1 MSHECEVNK
10 LSSTYSEKIKELR
23 SAAQE
28 TQAAIKIRDKLT
40 DLRSKDVLI
49 SSYRW
54 IWELIQNAKDCPNTS
69 GKINIEILFDSLRRI
84 VEFKH
89 NGKLFSTKNI
99 VYLIEQ
105 VSTKDRTRNSEN
117 TGKFGTGF
125 LTTNL
130 LSPVVKIS
138 GLLHD
143 DDDDK
148 IASFEVTLDRSGS
161 TIDKLKNSIKNSC
174 DQLESNTSNI
184 SYSITGNEMNTSF
197 LYLMDENGMIAA
209 KNGLENFLITAPYVF
224 AFVPELNQITIN
236 NNGETSVYTR
246 TQKGDTHSE
255 NVFVSR
261 ILKNG
266 EATPINILTIVDE
279 MLMLAVEVKQING
292 ENHIAHYNDY
302 LPKLFCDF
310 PLLGTHDFSFPVV
323 INSKRFDPNE
333 PRNGILLFGDES
345 EQNKEIL
352 KNACLLYT
360 SLIDYFL
367 QNNYKEIYSA
377 VHLPQIV
384 SKDWID
390 RYWYEENIISLL
402 KNKISE
408 FKMFTMTD
416 ESKQALCDE
425 WGQENI
431 FLSSDDS
438 EEIRDAVWQLSSQ
451 LHPDKTICN
460 SDVEKWYSSLW
471 EECRNYGVAELIAEL
486 ESIGSLD
493 RLSAIVSDAVE
504 YLNQL
509 YNLIYVKCSG
519 KTDITMRS
527 NKIFPNQ
534 HGQFCLLNELKEDGG
549 IDEVFKNAADMIGI
563 DLRSELAD
571 NRFSFRSISIM
582 SFNDAAYRM
591 IIQAQNDVKNK
602 ADNFYLYII
611 GIHKGSISKQASFIS
626 VYNALYSGSPIIVFN
641 AYNYSDKLLDNA
653 IDRWCNIIC
662 YRISQCVNLSNF
674 SSSNHFISIDAAIL
688 WIANFIQYLQS
699 VDKAEMLDKYA
710 IIPNQNGILKKKSV
724 LYRDSDAIPEF
735 MKDVCRIAGT
745 DYREEMALIQIDT
758 SIVPRRIGYKD
769 VSGVITNYI
778 RDHMNNIRVSPEE
791 KTSFDQ
797 TYKWLREN
805 RENTN
810 VKQHF
815 SELLEHLYWFYN
827 DDEIA
832 ESVAKATELDTILSK
847 YGFSDISQ
855 LEKMLIHKTTEH
867 SLSMSIEEVL
877 ARYGISTQEELQRLI
892 DSHVLGEDF
901 LHTSEAS
908 LEKFEY
914 VQRIIQ
920 RAISNIKAHLIK
932 IGYDLNN
939 SAEIHK
945 TIFTASINGREI
957 YVIARP
963 SDYDEVILYYDAE
976 FETLDY
982 TKDFEL
988 WVDNGKTNP
997 EKLTFGRILKLT
1009 GVNRIPLR
1017 RIVK

>member
-1 MSHECEVNK
+1 
-10 LSSTYSEKIKELR
+10 
-23 SAAQE
+23 
-28 TQAAIKIRDKLT
+28 
-40 DLRSKDVLI
+40 
-49 SSYRW
+49 
-54 IWELIQNAKDCPNTS
+54 
-69 GKINIEILFDSLRRI
+69 
-84 VEFKH
+84 
-89 NGKLFSTKNI
+89 
-99 VYLIEQ
+99 
-105 VSTKDRTRNSEN
+105 
-117 TGKFGTGF
+117 
-125 LTTNL
+125 
-130 LSPVVKIS
+130 
-138 GLLHD
+138 
-143 DDDDK
+143 
-148 IASFEVTLDRSGS
+148 
-161 TIDKLKNSIKNSC
+161 
-174 DQLESNTSNI
+174 
-184 SYSITGNEMNTSF
+184 
-197 LYLMDENGMIAA
+197 
-209 KNGLENFLITAPYVF
+209 
-224 AFVPELNQITIN
+224 
-236 NNGETSVYTR
+236 
-246 TQKGDTHSE
+246 
-255 NVFVSR
+255 
-261 ILKNG
+261 
-266 EATPINILTIVDE
+266 
-279 MLMLAVEVKQING
+279 
-292 ENHIAHYNDY
+292 
-302 LPKLFCDF
+302 
-310 PLLGTHDFSFPVV
+310 
-323 INSKRFDPNE
+323 
-333 PRNGILLFGDES
+333 
-345 EQNKEIL
+345 
-352 KNACLLYT
+352 
-360 SLIDYFL
+360 
-367 QNNYKEIYSA
+367 
-377 VHLPQIV
+377 
-384 SKDWID
+384 
-390 RYWYEENIISLL
+390 
-402 KNKISE
+402 
-408 FKMFTMTD
+408 
-416 ESKQALCDE
+416 
-425 WGQENI
+425 
-431 FLSSDDS
+431 
-438 EEIRDAVWQLSSQ
+438 
-451 LHPDKTICN
+451 
-460 SDVEKWYSSLW
+460 
-471 EECRNYGVAELIAEL
+471 
-486 ESIGSLD
+486 
-493 RLSAIVSDAVE
+493 
-504 YLNQL
+504 
-509 YNLIYVKCSG
+509 
-519 KTDITMRS
+519 
-527 NKIFPNQ
+527 
-534 HGQFCLLNELKEDGG
+534 
-549 IDEVFKNAADMIGI
+549 
-563 DLRSELAD
+563 
-571 NRFSFRSISIM
+571 
-582 SFNDAAYRM
+582 
-591 IIQAQNDVKNK
+591 
-602 ADNFYLYII
+602 
-611 GIHKGSISKQASFIS
+611 
-626 VYNALYSGSPIIVFN
+626 
-641 AYNYSDKLLDNA
+641 
-653 IDRWCNIIC
+653 
-662 YRISQCVNLSNF
+662 
-674 SSSNHFISIDAAIL
+674 
-688 WIANFIQYLQS
+688 
-699 VDKAEMLDKYA
+699 MLDKYA

-976 FETLDY
+976 SETLDY